1 MQTPVIPP
9 DEAKRLALLKACHI
23 LYTPA
28 EEAFDEV
35 ARLAADLC
43 GTEIAL
49 ITLVD
54 SDRQWFKARVGIER
68 TEVPRDLSFC
78 GHCINTPQPLVVEDA
93 LLDPRFAD
101 NPLVTG
107 DPFIRFYAGVPLEVD
122 EGSSIGALS
131 VADRSPRRISPQQ
144 LSSLHRLAR
153 QIARELRLRRDL
165 DAARAGG
172 SLVHDGGSAGSAD
185 SAGSAPKPRAAASD
199 VTKPASFPIQVGMT
213 VGGRW
218 RIARV
223 LGAGGVG
230 AVFEAHAPDGERAAI
245 KVLLPEW
252 RSHEHVLERFAREA
266 RVLMRLKSPHVARLL
281 DVGNLDAAHGDLPY
295 LVLEYL
301 EGLDLDRLIGREG
314 RQPFRR
320 AFRWCADACEGVAE
334 AHALGVVHRDLKPS
348 NVFLA
353 EAPGAPVTVKVLD
366 FGIAAGEPAASGAP
380 KLTKLDA
387 LLGSPA
393 YMSPEQMV
401 ASHDVDPR
409 SDVWS
414 MGALLYEVITGQ
426 QPFRGDTELQV
437 FAAAMTKPPLPL
449 RAHLHDEELPAEVEE
464 ILLRCLR
471 KKRTERYP
479 SMRELAEALRAAA
492 RASGSAA

>member
-1 MQTPVIPP
+1 MQKPPIPQ
-9 DEAKRLALLKACHI
+9 DEAKRLALLKACNI

-28 EEAFDEV
+28 EEAFDDV

-43 GTEIAL
+43 RTEIAL

-54 SDRQWFKARVGIER
+54 SDRQWFKARVGVER

-78 GHCINTPQPLVVEDA
+78 GHCINTPQPLIVEDT
-93 LLDPRFAD
+93 LLDPRFSD

-107 DPFIRFYAGVPLEVD
+107 DPFIRFYAGVPLEVE
-122 EGSSIGALS
+122 EGSSVGALS
-131 VADRSPRRISPQQ
+131 VADRAPRSLSPQE
-144 LSSLHRLAR
+144 LASLHRLAR

-172 SLVHDGGSAGSAD
+172 SPALASA
-185 SAGSAPKPRAAASD
+185 
-199 VTKPASFPIQVGMT
+199 VTKPAGFPVQVGML

-218 RIARV
+218 RVTRV

-230 AVFEAHAPDGERAAI
+230 AVFEAHAPDGGRAAI

-281 DVGNLDAAHGDLPY
+281 DVGNLDAEHGDLPY

-301 EGLDLDRLIGREG
+301 EGVDLDRLIGRDG
-314 RQPFRR
+314 RQPFRQ
-320 AFRWCADACEGVAE
+320 AFQWCADACDGVAE
-334 AHALGVVHRDLKPS
+334 AHELGVVHRDLKPS
-348 NVFLA
+348 NIFLA
-353 EAPGAPVTVKVLD
+353 EAPGAPRTVKVLD
-366 FGIAAGEPAASGAP
+366 FGIAAGEPAPSGAP

-401 ASHDVDPR
+401 ASHDVDVR

-414 MGALLYEVITGQ
+414 MGALLYEIITGK

-449 RAHLHDEELPAEVEE
+449 RAHLQEELPGEVEA

-471 KKRTERYP
+471 KQRTDRYP
-479 SMRELAEALRAAA
+479 SMRALAEALRAAS
-492 RASGSAA
+492 RHSESAA